1 MAVISELFI
10 DEDKITHHEYST
22 IREITADGVN
32 YHFAENTESSKTCLN
47 AVEEPIVNLKVN
59 GNSVQ
64 EGEPTPETPV
74 EIESVG
80 EKTNNLLNKETS
92 EENYFI
98 NTSGVV
104 SFNDRYGLSVTQ
116 KIYVKPNTDYVYS
129 GMGNVQGTTVG
140 RTGYAYDENDN
151 PLYPIK
157 ASTGEDVKFTTDSQ
171 TQYVRLIYKTV
182 EEQPF
187 LYEGNTSKEYEPYGY
202 KVPINVSGK
211 NVFNINGSPG
221 DVTNCTYT
229 VEGNT
234 LTLKPIK
241 DLLTRLT
248 LKFDVKKNTNYV
260 ISGVFE
266 MFNSSEYSGGCTIFI
281 RETAIGG
288 TLIKSYP
295 MQIKDGEQKIL
306 IKFNSGEYSTLYF
319 WFYYNQVNSGTQ
331 VNGNSYG
338 VYKNIQIEEGDTS
351 TEYEPYFEP
360 TTTNIYLNEPLR
372 KVGDYVDYI
381 DYKNK
386 KVVRNVKEYV
396 ITGTETIGE
405 NNTNNIDKKRMFVY
419 VPNGLKD
426 ILSSVRSAISNC
438 YPLGSADMTYT
449 CRPSVALSRLGTYL
463 FIYDEIHQ
471 TVDSFKS
478 LLTEQYNSG
487 NPVIVVYPT
496 TPIEETVDIPEILTF
511 KGTNVFDIKT
521 TIQPTAVKINYWKQ
535 I

>member
-32 YHFAENTESSKTCLN
+32 YHFAENTESSKICLN
-47 AVEEPIVNLKVN
+47 AVEEPIVDLKVD
-59 GNSVQ
+59 GDSVQ

-80 EKTNNLLNKETS
+80 EKTNNLLNKATS
-92 EENYFI
+92 EESKTI
-98 NTSGVV
+98 NSSGVV
-104 SFNDRYGLSVTQ
+104 LDANYGLSVTQ
-116 KIYVKPNTDYVYS
+116 PIYIIPNTTYVYS
-129 GMGNVQGTTVG
+129 GMGNVVGTTVG
-140 RTGYAYDENDN
+140 RTGFMYEKDGT
-151 PLYPIK
+151 PIK
-157 ASTGEDVKFTTDSQ
+157 TVGSSDGRTIWFTPPENCA
-171 TQYVRLIYKTV
+171 YVRLIYKSI
-182 EEQPF
+182 EEQPM
-187 LYEGNTSKEYEPYGY
+187 LIENKKYEEDKYEPYGY
-202 KVPINVSGK
+202 KVPINVRGK
-211 NVFNINGSPG
+211 NIFNINGSPG

-248 LKFDVKKNTNYV
+248 LRFDVKKNTNYV

-295 MQIKDGEQKIL
+295 MQIKDGEQNIL

-338 VYKNIQIEEGDTS
+338 VYKNIQIEEGDTP

-360 TTTNIYLNEPLR
+360 MTTNIYLNEPLR

-386 KVVRNVKEYV
+386 KVVRNIYGEY
-396 ITGTETIGE
+396 ITTISGKSSSSNVYSVFTSSIKQKPLYSSDKGFCISNKFLRHEDVYWKLGVQNGGYIQPYISSSNANLILFSFKDTSINTAALAQEKIGE
-405 NNTNNIDKKRMFVY
+405 GFDVCY
-419 VPNGLKD
+419 VL
-426 ILSSVRSAISNC
+426 A
-438 YPLGSADMTYT
+438 
-449 CRPSVALSRLGTYL
+449 
-463 FIYDEIHQ
+463 
-471 TVDSFKS
+471 
-478 LLTEQYNSG
+478 
-487 NPVIVVYPT
+487 
-496 TPIEETVDIPEILTF
+496 TPIEETIVIPEISTF
-511 KGTNVFDIKT
+511 KGPNVFDIET
-521 TIQPTAVKINYWKQ
+521 TIQPMAVKINYWKQ